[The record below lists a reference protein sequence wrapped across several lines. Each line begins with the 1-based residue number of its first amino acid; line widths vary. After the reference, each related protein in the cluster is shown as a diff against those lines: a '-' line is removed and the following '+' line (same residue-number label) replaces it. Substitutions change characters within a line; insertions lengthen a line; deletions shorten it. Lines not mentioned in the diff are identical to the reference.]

1 MTTNRTSMSF
11 HHVGGDP
18 QQFKEPAWT
27 INIKGV
33 AIQCKRH
40 NVLAIAPI

>member
-1 MTTNRTSMSF
+1 MSF
-11 HHVGGDP
+11 HHDGVEP
-18 QQFKEPAWT
+18 QQFRDPAWT
-27 INIKGV
+27 ININGV